1 MCSKTTSSEVVFVVY
16 RELQGGNNLEL
27 YTNLRKGEKGAWLSI
42 GVYILLSSVK
52 YSVGLIGDSE
62 ALRAD
67 GLNNFTDII
76 ASVAVLIGLRIS
88 QKPPDDQHAYGHL
101 RAETIASLT
110 AAFIMAF
117 IGLQVV
123 LQSLRGFANPVH
135 ESPSLLTLWVGLW
148 SAVVMYGVYRYNV
161 KLANKIDSSAL
172 RAAAMD
178 NRSDAL
184 VSLGASIGIIGAIVG
199 FPILDTITAFIV
211 GVIILYTAYSI
222 FYEAAFDLS
231 DGFSSDDSEALSVL
245 VSYTPGVFQV
255 LDLKGRMHGNQAL
268 IDVTVTVDPYLN
280 VIESHWITEEIER
293 KVRKTKPH
301 AIVLVH
307 IEPEYD
313 LVEDED

>member
-1 MCSKTTSSEVVFVVY
+1 M
-16 RELQGGNNLEL
+16 EL

-42 GVYILLSSVK
+42 AVYIVLSSVK
-52 YSVGLIGDSE
+52 YTVGTIGDSE

-88 QKPPDDQHAYGHL
+88 QKPPDDQHAYGHM
-101 RAETIASLT
+101 RAETIASLV
-110 AAFIMAF
+110 AAFIMAI

-123 LQSLRGFANPVH
+123 IQSLQSFADPVR
-135 ESPSLLTLWVGLW
+135 ESPSLLTLWVGLG
-148 SAVVMYGVYRYNV
+148 SAVVMYGVYRYNNA
-161 KLANKIDSSAL
+161 LAKKIKSSAL
-172 RAAAMD
+172 RAAAYD

-199 FPILDTITAFIV
+199 FPILDTITALVV
-211 GVIILYTAYSI
+211 GAIILYTAYGI
-222 FYEAAFDLS
+222 FYDAAFMLS
-231 DGFSSDDSEALSVL
+231 DGFSSEDTETLTVL
-245 VSYTPGVFQV
+245 VSHTPGVYKV
-255 LDLKGRMHGNQAL
+255 PDLKGRMHGNQAL

-293 KVRKTKPH
+293 KIHKAKPH

-313 LVEDED
+313 TVDY

>member
-1 MCSKTTSSEVVFVVY
+1 M
-16 RELQGGNNLEL
+16 EL

-42 GVYILLSSVK
+42 GVYIVLSSLK

-88 QKPPDDQHAYGHL
+88 QKPPDDQHAYGHM
-101 RAETIASLT
+101 RAETIASLV
-110 AAFIMAF
+110 AAFIMAS
-117 IGLQVV
+117 IGIQVV
-123 LQSLRGFANPVH
+123 IQALSDFTAPIH
-135 ESPSLLTLWVGLW
+135 ESPSLLTLWVGLG

-161 KLANKIDSSAL
+161 NLANKIQSSAL
-172 RAAAMD
+172 RAAAYD
-178 NRSDAL
+178 NRSDAY
-184 VSLGASIGIIGAIVG
+184 VSLGASVGIIGAIVG
-199 FPILDTITAFIV
+199 LPILDTITALIV
-211 GVIILYTAYSI
+211 GIIILYTAYGI
-222 FYEAAFDLS
+222 FYDAAFALS
-231 DGFSSDDSEALSVL
+231 DGFSSDDSEALTVL
-245 VSYTPGVFQV
+245 VTHTPGVYQV

-293 KVRKTKPH
+293 KIHKAKPH

-307 IEPEYD
+307 IEPEYE
-313 LVEDED
+313 LVDNE